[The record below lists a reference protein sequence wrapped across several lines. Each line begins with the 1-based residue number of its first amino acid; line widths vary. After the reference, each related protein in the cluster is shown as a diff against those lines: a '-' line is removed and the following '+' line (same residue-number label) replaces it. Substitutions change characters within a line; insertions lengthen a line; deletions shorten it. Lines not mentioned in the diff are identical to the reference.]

1 MLQRLSFVS
10 CYFVVAPGDHHEA
23 PGQRAVKTHYFV
35 AVPGDHHMVP
45 GQQAVKSVC

>member
-10 CYFVVAPGDHHEA
+10 CYFVVAPGSHHMA
-23 PGQRAVKTHYFV
+23 PGQAVKTHYFV